1 MSKVRVGI
9 IGTGGI
15 AGKHAEVL
23 QNELNDAQIVAAVD
37 VREEAVKAFTERFNI
52 PAYYTDVDTL
62 LAQEKPDIVHIC
74 TPPNLHTELSIKALE
89 AGSWVLCEKPLAA
102 SLKELDMLA
111 EAEER
116 TGRYVSSVYQWR
128 FGNGAQHLKKL
139 IDTNAMGKPTIGI
152 CQTTWYR
159 DDAYYAVPWRGTW
172 KSELGGCSMGHGI
185 HLMDLYLW
193 LYGPWQEVTAK
204 IGTLDHDIEV
214 EDVSMALVNFENGA
228 MGTMIN
234 SVVSPRQET
243 YLRMD
248 FQNATVELKG
258 LYSYKNDQWVYS
270 SYDGNNHAEN
280 LKSWSTLAE
289 ESLSIFGSQV
299 RHHID
304 CFKSGERPLTSG
316 YGARMTLEFITSMYK
331 SAMTGQSVKRGSIQK
346 GDPFYESMNGD
357 AS

>member
-1 MSKVRVGI
+1 MKLRVAI

-23 QNELNDAQIVAAVD
+23 QQEVDDTEIVAAVD
-37 VREEAVKAFTERFNI
+37 VREEAVKIFADKFGI
-52 PAYYTDVDTL
+52 LGIYTDIGKMLDT
-62 LAQEKPDIVHIC
+62 EHPDIVHIC
-74 TPPNLHTELSIKALE
+74 TPPNLHTELSIQALE
-89 AGSWVLCEKPLAA
+89 SGSWVLCEKPLAA

-111 EAEER
+111 DAEKR
-116 TGRYVSSVYQWR
+116 TRRYVSSVYQWR

-139 IDTNAMGKPTIGI
+139 IDKNVMGKPTIGI

-185 HLMDLYLW
+185 HLMDLFLW

-204 IGTLDHDIEV
+204 VGTLNHDIEV
-214 EDVSMALVNFENGA
+214 EDVSVALVNFENGA

-248 FQNATVELKG
+248 FQESTVELKG
-258 LYSYKNDQWVYS
+258 LYSYNNDHWTYS
-270 SYDGNNHAEN
+270 SYDNHPHAEALQEWRN
-280 LKSWSTLAE
+280 IPQ
-289 ESLSIFGSQV
+289 ESRSIFGSQV
-299 RHHID
+299 RHHLD
-304 CFKSGERPLTSG
+304 SFKNNQRPLTSG
-316 YGARMTLEFITSMYK
+316 DGARMTLEFLASMYK
-331 SAMTGQSVKRGSIQK
+331 SAITGQSVKRGSIQK
-346 GDPFYESMNGD
+346 GDPFYEAMNGVL
-357 AS
+357 